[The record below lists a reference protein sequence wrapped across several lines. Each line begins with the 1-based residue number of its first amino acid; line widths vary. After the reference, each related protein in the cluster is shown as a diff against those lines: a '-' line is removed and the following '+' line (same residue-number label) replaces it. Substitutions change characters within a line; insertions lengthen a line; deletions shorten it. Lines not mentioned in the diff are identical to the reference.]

1 LHPTYYYYAK
11 VNRPSIYR
19 KKAECAAR
27 ETQLPESTFTG
38 VAYLVESAIYRPT
51 PLSSSTYINKRSVV
65 GKWRGREGRGR
76 GFNSKATSPIEE
88 WVFLSRRGKG
98 LFMQG
103 LFINYRE

>member
-51 PLSSSTYINKRSVV
+51 PFLVDK
-65 GKWRGREGRGR
+65 GQLWGREGKGR
-76 GFNSKATSPIEE
+76 GMNSKATSPIEE
-88 WVFLSRRGKG
+88 WVSFSPRQRL
-98 LFMQG
+98 
-103 LFINYRE
+103 IH